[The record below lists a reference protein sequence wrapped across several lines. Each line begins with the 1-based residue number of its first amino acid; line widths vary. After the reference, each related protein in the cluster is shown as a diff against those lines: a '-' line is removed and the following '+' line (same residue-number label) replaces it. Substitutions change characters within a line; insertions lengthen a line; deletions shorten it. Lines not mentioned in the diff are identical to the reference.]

1 MGRKKWWKGGSSLLL
16 LIFIFINNQVVHSDG
31 EIGCLF
37 DRNVC
42 TSIEEICFDDTAF
55 GRCISS
61 TDDSDES
68 TYQYDL
74 DPRKLELLRKQLEKL
89 VAEKYE
95 WSHPYTQCVM
105 QEALYSIHNDVN
117 YDINIC
123 QKLKNFKLNP
133 LVGSINEPEDE
144 DTLPLAVVNFMPTR
158 GHGYGNFANEM
169 YHPPLLSPLDEQYP
183 QNTEDY
189 PYLVIEDQKPEH
201 HLTLNF
207 ENNNN
212 NQNNDDDDDAPLI
225 FKPDKL
231 NEINRYNN
239 EDLYG
244 ISKKLDELERQRQID
259 EAKETTIF
267 RSRRQ
272 PHGESPRSLG
282 AELTDYLE
290 YLKDSTDKYEDLDDT
305 VIEDEEEDRNKDKG
319 NSWFDIN
326 LPRKFN
332 KERLD
337 KSTLKDLARMEFLKN
352 DRAWDGLRDN
362 ENTNEKKQDEKEHED
377 PEETLSKKQVVK
389 LLETD
394 EIPERIKSEIFTEED
409 LDQPSNF
416 RDIYVEESDN
426 INIDDLPT
434 LIWNRELSGFKR
446 PERLDVKKPGP
457 YFSTNN
463 YAFKTQTPTSIED
476 NDLHEN
482 EEDLRAPLVK
492 KELIAGK
499 DITRLSLDKDTSTN
513 YDNVDMDHVYIQ
525 FKEEFHKW
533 AEGNKIVKKIEE
545 LLGLD
550 SGTFSNPR
558 VGRAEVTFR
567 VFKNSHNM
575 DAMKVVSQLDNIRGT
590 LRETMNVNII
600 RAGIGDK
607 AKLPPMLEVTNSEYS
622 ISSMLFAGLVVA
634 GVTAAAAAA
643 IITLIIARRHAKTR
657 AKLAGLVTPDPE
669 ASNDYQELCRA
680 RMHAKQ
686 PAEKVEVPRVA
697 KLSKE
702 SQSNRSSTS
711 SWGGEEA
718 ASLSNMDISTGHMVL
733 SYMEDHLNNKDR
745 LDQEWAAICAYKPDP
760 CSTAVADN
768 KSNANRNRSGS
779 VHPYDLSRVILND
792 LTNISNSDY
801 INASTIT
808 DHDPRNPAYI
818 ATQGPLP
825 QTSADFW
832 QLVWEQGSVVI
843 VMLTRLTEEGRAM
856 CHRYWPE
863 EGSEL
868 YHIYEVH
875 LVSEHIWC
883 DDYLVRSFYLK
894 NLRTG
899 ETRTV
904 TQFHFLSWPENG
916 IPQSTK
922 SLLEFRRKVNKSY
935 RGRSCPILV
944 HCSDGAGRTGTY
956 CLIDMVLNRMAK
968 GTKEIDIAA
977 ALEHIRDQ
985 RPGMV
990 ATKQQFEFVLVAVA
1004 EEVHAILKALPVQTI
1019 DKPTDKTNDSSPPTT
1034 GTSTN
1039 TSGQ

>member
-42 TSIEEICFDDTAF
+42 TSIDEICFDDAAF

-74 DPRKLELLRKQLEKL
+74 DPRQLELLRKQLEKL

-123 QKLKNFKLNP
+123 RKLKNFKLNP
-133 LVGSINEPEDE
+133 LLGSINEPEDE

-189 PYLVIEDQKPEH
+189 PYL
-201 HLTLNF
+201 
-207 ENNNN
+207 
-212 NQNNDDDDDAPLI
+212 
-225 FKPDKL
+225 PDEL

-244 ISKKLDELERQRQID
+244 ISKKLNELERQRQID

-290 YLKDSTDKYEDLDDT
+290 YLKDSTDKYEDLDDR

-319 NSWFDIN
+319 DSWFDIN

-362 ENTNEKKQDEKEHED
+362 ENTNEKKQDEKELED

-416 RDIYVEESDN
+416 RDIYSDN

-434 LIWNRELSGFKR
+434 LIWNRELPGFKR

-463 YAFKTQTPTSIED
+463 YAFKTQTPRSIED
-476 NDLHEN
+476 SDLHEN
-482 EEDLRAPLVK
+482 EVIINNNKLKIIVINMTNNLHSPLMK

-499 DITRLSLDKDTSTN
+499 DITRLSLDKDTSPN

-567 VFKNSHNM
+567 VFKNSHNI

-607 AKLPPMLEVTNSEYS
+607 
-622 ISSMLFAGLVVA
+622 
-634 GVTAAAAAA
+634 
-643 IITLIIARRHAKTR
+643 
-657 AKLAGLVTPDPE
+657 
-669 ASNDYQELCRA
+669 
-680 RMHAKQ
+680 
-686 PAEKVEVPRVA
+686 
-697 KLSKE
+697 
-702 SQSNRSSTS
+702 
-711 SWGGEEA
+711 
-718 ASLSNMDISTGHMVL
+718 
-733 SYMEDHLNNKDR
+733 
-745 LDQEWAAICAYKPDP
+745 
-760 CSTAVADN
+760 
-768 KSNANRNRSGS
+768 
-779 VHPYDLSRVILND
+779 
-792 LTNISNSDY
+792 
-801 INASTIT
+801 
-808 DHDPRNPAYI
+808 
-818 ATQGPLP
+818 
-825 QTSADFW
+825 
-832 QLVWEQGSVVI
+832 
-843 VMLTRLTEEGRAM
+843 
-856 CHRYWPE
+856 
-863 EGSEL
+863 
-868 YHIYEVH
+868 
-875 LVSEHIWC
+875 VS
-883 DDYLVRSFYLK
+883 
-894 NLRTG
+894 
-899 ETRTV
+899 
-904 TQFHFLSWPENG
+904 
-916 IPQSTK
+916 
-922 SLLEFRRKVNKSY
+922 NKSY
-935 RGRSCPILV
+935 YIFFFL
-944 HCSDGAGRTGTY
+944 
-956 CLIDMVLNRMAK
+956 
-968 GTKEIDIAA
+968 
-977 ALEHIRDQ
+977 
-985 RPGMV
+985 
-990 ATKQQFEFVLVAVA
+990 QFHQVN
-1004 EEVHAILKALPVQTI
+1004 KC
-1019 DKPTDKTNDSSPPTT
+1019 
-1034 GTSTN
+1034 
-1039 TSGQ
+1039 